1 MPPNT
6 KVREILRA
14 KGTDVVT
21 VAPDVTVQEA
31 MQVLVEHDIGSV
43 VVTEGTAV
51 RGILTERDV
60 LRLGANGAGPLSSL
74 AVVDAMTPEESL
86 VIAVPDDDI
95 GYCMQVMTE
104 NRIRHLPIMQDGELR
119 GIVSIG
125 DVVNATRDHVEWE
138 NRYLRDYIRGN
149 LR

>member
-1 MPPNT
+1 MPKT
-6 KVREILRA
+6 KIREILRR

-21 VAPDVTVQEA
+21 VSPDVSVQDA
-31 MQVLVEHDIGSV
+31 VGVLVEHDIGSV
-43 VVTEGTAV
+43 VVTDGNAV

-60 LRLGANGAGPLSSL
+60 LRLGANGGGRLPTTLVA
-74 AVVDAMTPEESL
+74 DAMTPQDSL

-104 NRIRHLPIMQDGELR
+104 NRIRHLPIMEEGELQ

-125 DVVNATRDHVEWE
+125 DVVNALRDHAEWE
-138 NRYLRDYIRGN
+138 NRYLRDYIRGD

>member
-1 MPPNT
+1 MPKT

-21 VAPDVTVQEA
+21 VPPDVSVRDA
-31 MQVLVEHDIGSV
+31 MAVLVKHDIGSV
-43 VVTEGTAV
+43 VVTDGDAV
-51 RGILTERDV
+51 KGILTERDV
-60 LRLGANGAGPLSSL
+60 LRLGADGGDLLDSTGVA
-74 AVVDAMTPEESL
+74 DAMTPQEDL

-104 NRIRHLPIMQDGELR
+104 NRVRHLPIMEEGDLR

-125 DVVNATRDHVEWE
+125 DVVNALRDHAEWE
-138 NRYLRDYIRGN
+138 NRYLRDYIRGD